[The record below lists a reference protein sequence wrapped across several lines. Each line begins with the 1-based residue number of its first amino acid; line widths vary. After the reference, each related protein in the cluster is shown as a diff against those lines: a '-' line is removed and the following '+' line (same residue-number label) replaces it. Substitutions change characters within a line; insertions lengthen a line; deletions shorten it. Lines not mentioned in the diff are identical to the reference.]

1 VTKNRK
7 KKIKFNF
14 TSLSRYP
21 QVSGFG
27 SSTTVY
33 GYIPSLLRTD
43 ESGEVITGATGRGRL
58 GRLGVGTGWLTGG
71 GGLMAGS
78 IFHGDTLSGRG
89 IDEFSSHL
97 TC

>member
-1 VTKNRK
+1 
-7 KKIKFNF
+7 
-14 TSLSRYP
+14 
-21 QVSGFG
+21 
-27 SSTTVY
+27 VY
-33 GYIPSLLRTD
+33 GYVPSFVRTD
-43 ESGEVITGATGRGRL
+43 ESEEEKAGRGRL

-97 TC
+97 TYIKHSFM